1 MSDFLGPSGI
11 RVACVSPSIVVTG
24 LTANFSSFFT
34 DDLLKHATFPRV
46 PLTVDHMSSTC
57 KYIIEN
63 TGINGIEIPVDGGWR
78 LVNSKPG
85 LDGGKDPRETMP
97 GLE

>member
-1 MSDFLGPSGI
+1 M
-11 RVACVSPSIVVTG
+11 TG
-24 LTANFSSFFT
+24 NFSSFFT

-46 PLTVDHMSSTC
+46 PLTVDQMTPTV

-63 TGINGIEIPVDGGWR
+63 VGVNGIDLPVDGGWK
-78 LVNSKPG
+78 LVSSKPG